1 MCIIT
6 WTYAVFQGSHN
17 LSEMNWTCLI
27 FGILIFSH
35 PLYNGMEIST
45 NITSYLVISPGQH
58 ETLNQVCSQNL
69 HQSSY
74 RTKQIPQ
81 LCQHLLHPSCPSK
94 REKQR
99 NILISLF
106 FFFFFIKQHNVEW
119 KQKHTNNARA
129 AAAQKEN
136 RVSISPVKM
145 TNRNYG
151 QGIYTTQ

>member
-1 MCIIT
+1 MLYFT
-6 WTYAVFQGSHN
+6 AVTISQKWVGNASY
-17 LSEMNWTCLI
+17 L
-27 FGILIFSH
+27 GILIFSH
-35 PLYNGMEIST
+35 PLYNGIEIST
-45 NITSYLVISPGQH
+45 NITSYWVISPGQH

-94 REKQR
+94 KREKQR

-106 FFFFFIKQHNVEW
+106 FNKAVQWWQI
-119 KQKHTNNARA
+119 HTNNARA

-145 TNRNYG
+145 TNWSSG

>member
-1 MCIIT
+1 MYLTT
-6 WTYAVFQGSHN
+6 WTYAVFQGSHDI
-17 LSEMNWTCLI
+17 SEISWTCLSRN
-27 FGILIFSH
+27 FNIFSFIKWH
-35 PLYNGMEIST
+35 GHFRKDQKLI
-45 NITSYLVISPGQH
+45 VISPVQH

-94 REKQR
+94 REKAKNPLKSTFKKYTTQ
-99 NILISLF
+99 ND
-106 FFFFFIKQHNVEW
+106 EW
-119 KQKHTNNARA
+119 KHTHTNSARA

-145 TNRNYG
+145 SNWNHW
-151 QGIYTTQ
+151 QNIYTTQ